1 MEPQE
6 ATVQGC
12 TAEWIGGLILV
23 VIAKPFTDA
32 FLKALGETAGKG
44 LASQIK
50 KWFSRARA
58 KGYAK
63 VSLAYLDRKG
73 RLIGKPPWVKS
84 IIQFDIA
91 VRLKDGSTKIAS
103 FVLPRNLRNRD
114 LDAALAAI
122 CLNDFSAKAE
132 QLFFV
137 YSRRQQK
144 WVSPD
149 DSSPPKGRKMKIG
162 DATVTIIKSDRGY
175 L

>member
-1 MEPQE
+1 MIRISHPDTLTEIEFRADLQSIFPLRKRQIRMEPQE

-103 FVLPRNLRNRD
+103 F
-114 LDAALAAI
+114 
-122 CLNDFSAKAE
+122 
-132 QLFFV
+132 
-137 YSRRQQK
+137 
-144 WVSPD
+144 
-149 DSSPPKGRKMKIG
+149 
-162 DATVTIIKSDRGY
+162 
-175 L
+175 